1 MEDLKKLMEEAVERL
16 RYNGNTDGRGN
27 NALADKIEDA
37 LKAPELR
44 INTPNGDLVVGVA
57 ENEATQAYVCLDTK
71 EAGLIDLFL
80 AEVPGEE
87 LKECY
92 PELEENDMRLL
103 MWEDV
108 FSEDYTTKSVI
119 KAEDIKDL
127 NKTMENASNNRTN
140 NYKFIPDITGA
151 DTISLGATVRGGT
164 PKYTFGGDI
173 ESFTITSDVLSDEQL
188 IQTTGFNSYGTL
200 IFSDQDATNSN
211 YFRIPSLLMLSNGTI
226 VAAADARYGGTHD
239 SKSNIDTAFSSSN
252 DNGIT
257 WSTPILPLHFTDYE
271 DQRVDWP
278 TTMPERNLQ
287 ITGSASFIDPLLI
300 QDASTG
306 RLFLFADVM
315 PAGIGSSNASIGNGY
330 KEIDGNK

>member
-140 NYKFIPDITGA
+140 NYKVRDYGQINEDVLDNMCA
-151 DTISLGATVRGGT
+151 DFENL
-164 PKYTFGGDI
+164 KFGGKMKAFVEDTDGRLLMI
-173 ESFTITSDVLSDEQL
+173 EVERNFNKASFANNISKEDFKDGYGDLYKINTSFTE
-188 IQTTGFNSYGTL
+188 
-200 IFSDQDATNSN
+200 
-211 YFRIPSLLMLSNGTI
+211 NGTTI
-226 VAAADARYGGTHD
+226 ELEELNDVPITELYSEMAGLVGMD
-239 SKSNIDTAFSSSN
+239 IDM
-252 DNGIT
+252 
-257 WSTPILPLHFTDYE
+257 DYE
-271 DQRVDWP
+271 YDC
-278 TTMPERNLQ
+278 
-287 ITGSASFIDPLLI
+287 
-300 QDASTG
+300 
-306 RLFLFADVM
+306 
-315 PAGIGSSNASIGNGY
+315 
-330 KEIDGNK
+330 